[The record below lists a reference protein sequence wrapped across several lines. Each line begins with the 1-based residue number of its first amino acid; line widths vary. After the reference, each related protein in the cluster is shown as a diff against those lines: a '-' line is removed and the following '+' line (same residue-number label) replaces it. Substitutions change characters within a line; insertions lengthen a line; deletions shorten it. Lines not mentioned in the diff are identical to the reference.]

1 MITVR
6 VTQVTGC
13 SMSCEDRAASQVRAM
28 QREVSTEPPATAAA
42 AAASLTLKQVA
53 ELGTATASQLYLNQK
68 VFQLHKRKLALATQ
82 TAQDTQSRC
91 APAPPPTALPLCEVN
106 SSE

>member
-1 MITVR
+1 
-6 VTQVTGC
+6 
-13 SMSCEDRAASQVRAM
+13 MSYEDHAASQVRAM
-28 QREVSTEPPATAAA
+28 QREVSTEPPAATAA

-91 APAPPPTALPLCEVN
+91 APAPPPTAVPPCNL
-106 SSE
+106 SELEE